1 MNKFTILL
9 SILFLLASCGNGNV
23 ESGGD
28 TIASERIAVPEKPNK
43 ILYLNAGKIFRDD
56 NDTHL
61 SAVEKIGIK
70 PLASREGIKN
80 ASRELKL
87 IGGAMRFNEPYVV
100 DRLVHSSPFLVPEA
114 ANLLHDIGAAFHD
127 SLRNKHLP
135 EYSIIVTSVLRTD
148 ADIKSLSKTNVNASK
163 RSVHCYGTT
172 FDITYTRFAKHDD
185 EGRDARDVDL
195 KAVLTE
201 VLRDLR
207 DQGRCYVKYE
217 VKQACF
223 HITTRK

>member
-1 MNKFTILL
+1 MNKFTILSL
-9 SILFLLASCGNGNV
+9 FSILFLLTSCGNGK
-23 ESGGD
+23 EEGGGA
-28 TIASERIAVPEKPNK
+28 IVASEKPAVPEKPNK

-61 SAVEKIGIK
+61 SAVGKIGIK

-87 IGGAMRFNEPYVV
+87 IGGAMRFSEPYVV
-100 DRLVHSSPFLVPEA
+100 DRLVHSSPFLVSEA

-172 FDITYTRFAKHDD
+172 FDISWARYTKID
-185 EGRDARDVDL
+185 EADTLNIDNDRL
-195 KAVLTE
+195 KMVLAM
-201 VLRDLR
+201 V
-207 DQGRCYVKYE
+207 
-217 VKQACF
+217 
-223 HITTRK
+223 

>member
-1 MNKFTILL
+1 MNKFTILSL
-9 SILFLLASCGNGNV
+9 FSILFLLTSCGNGK
-23 ESGGD
+23 EEGGGA
-28 TIASERIAVPEKPNK
+28 IVASEKPAVPEKPNK

-61 SAVEKIGIK
+61 SAVGKIGIK
-70 PLASREGIKN
+70 PLASREGIKS

-87 IGGAMRFNEPYVV
+87 IGGAMRFGEPYVV

-163 RSVHCYGTT
+163 RSINSI
-172 FDITYTRFAKHDD
+172 ITINNFLRN
-185 EGRDARDVDL
+185 
-195 KAVLTE
+195 LTII
-201 VLRDLR
+201 V
-207 DQGRCYVKYE
+207 V
-217 VKQACF
+217 
-223 HITTRK
+223 ITSFTIYCSIFK